1 MVVISNGTDILLEED
16 VTGAF
21 ESEQTVSWDT
31 TVDGEPVDD
40 GVYTLG
46 VIATSESGVRNV
58 TTRGVLVDNTAP
70 SVTLETTDT
79 TLNASVDS
87 ATITF
92 SYNDTVSGVD
102 SEAVTVLED
111 GTDVTG
117 SAQINASGASYE
129 LTGLEPGENRTV
141 EIRIADEAGQTAN
154 RTVTTSVATGGGDD
168 GTDDGTGGGG
178 GGGGGGGATTDDFP
192 LIDVDPVVVEETS
205 IGEQTAEFEDTET
218 VSRVT
223 FDENT
228 LGSVTVSE
236 FDGLS
241 DSTVQ
246 TITERIAG
254 DVTDIDSASE
264 IDLVTVVDIS
274 SGSLASDQTSATV
287 ETEVPT
293 EQLDNPENAVIVHRT
308 ATGWTIQKTTVRGV
322 SGRTVTLTAT
332 VDSFSLFAVVERSP
346 SQVTTPARATA
357 DGTPRPE
364 SKPTPADETQTPE
377 PPEAAESP
385 QPTSTAAELGG
396 FSAPLLVVLLVL
408 LGAIIA
414 VAILRRRDVP

>member
-1 MVVISNGTDILLEED
+1 
-16 VTGAF
+16 
-21 ESEQTVSWDT
+21 
-31 TVDGEPVDD
+31 
-40 GVYTLG
+40 
-46 VIATSESGVRNV
+46 
-58 TTRGVLVDNTAP
+58 
-70 SVTLETTDT
+70 
-79 TLNASVDS
+79 
-87 ATITF
+87 
-92 SYNDTVSGVD
+92 
-102 SEAVTVLED
+102 
-111 GTDVTG
+111 
-117 SAQINASGASYE
+117 
-129 LTGLEPGENRTV
+129 
-141 EIRIADEAGQTAN
+141 
-154 RTVTTSVATGGGDD
+154 
-168 GTDDGTGGGG
+168 
-178 GGGGGGGATTDDFP
+178 
-192 LIDVDPVVVEETS
+192 
-205 IGEQTAEFEDTET
+205 
-218 VSRVT
+218 
-223 FDENT
+223 
-228 LGSVTVSE
+228 VTVSE

-364 SKPTPADETQTPE
+364 SEPTPADETQTPE

-385 QPTSTAAELGG
+385 QPTSTATELGG